1 MVKRQS
7 LYFEDSY
14 RVALRE
20 ETFPGPSRNEV
31 IVKTAFS
38 AISAGTELLVYR
50 GQAPA
55 DLVRDTRLEA
65 LSGTFSFPLKYGY
78 AAVGEVVSLG
88 PGVDLHWE
96 GKRVFSFQPHQSCF
110 AAPVSDLIP
119 VPPTMELLDA
129 VFLAN
134 METAVTL
141 VLDGRPALGEQVAV
155 FGQGVVGLLVTAL
168 LARIPL
174 ARLLTF
180 DRQEARRRTSE
191 QIGAHRSADPARHS
205 VEEMI
210 SFLQGSGDYRG
221 ADLTYE
227 LSGSPEALDQAM
239 AVTGF
244 NGRVVIGSWYGT
256 KEVRTHPGRTFH
268 RSRMQLISSQVSTI
282 DPALSG
288 RWTKPRVLELAR
300 RFLEEIR
307 PSELITHTFPF
318 AEAEKAYE
326 LLDRNPGDCLQVILA
341 YS

>member
-1 MVKRQS
+1 MKRQS
-7 LYFEDSY
+7 LYFESPY
-14 RVALRE
+14 RVALLE
-20 ETFPGPSRNEV
+20 EAFPGPSRNEV
-31 IVKTAFS
+31 IVKTVFS

-50 GQAPA
+50 GQVPA
-55 DLVRDTRLEA
+55 DLPRDTRLEA

-78 AAVGEVVSLG
+78 ATVGEVVSLG
-88 PGVDLHWE
+88 PDVDPHWE
-96 GKRVFSFQPHQSCF
+96 GKKVFSFQPHQSGF

-119 VPPTMELLDA
+119 IPPTMGLRDA

-141 VLDGRPALGEQVAV
+141 LLDGRPVLGEQVAV

-180 DRQEARRRTSE
+180 DRQEVRRRTSE
-191 QIGAHRSADPARHS
+191 GIGAHQSVDPDRHS
-205 VEEMI
+205 VEEII
-210 SFLQGSGDYRG
+210 SFLQGSRDYRG

-239 AVTGF
+239 AITGF
-244 NGRVVIGSWYGT
+244 SGRVVIGSWYGS
-256 KEVRTHPGRTFH
+256 KEVKVHPGKTFH
-268 RSRMQLISSQVSTI
+268 RSRMRLISSQVSTI

-288 RWTKPRVLELAR
+288 RWTKSRVLGMAL

-307 PSELITHTFPF
+307 PSRLITHTIPF
-318 AEAEKAYE
+318 DEGEKAYE
-326 LLDRNPGDCLQVILA
+326 LLDRNPGECLQVILA